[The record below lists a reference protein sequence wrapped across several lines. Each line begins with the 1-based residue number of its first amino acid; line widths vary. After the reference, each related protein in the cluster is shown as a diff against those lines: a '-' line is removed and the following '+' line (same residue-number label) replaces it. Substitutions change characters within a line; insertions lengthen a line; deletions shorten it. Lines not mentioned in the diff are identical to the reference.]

1 MKRMIALFL
10 AALMVC
16 LAMVSFTACS
26 EEDAKNNAAQTETK
40 TEGKTEEEKETEE
53 KKITTVKEGK
63 LVMATN
69 AYFQPYEYY
78 EGEKIIGIDAEI
90 AAKIAEKLGLQLE
103 IQDMAFDSI
112 ITAVNEGS
120 ADLGLAGMTVTE
132 DRLKDVDFSIS
143 YANGVQAIVVKE
155 GSAIKTA
162 DDLSAD
168 GASYKVGVQLGT
180 TGDIYATDDFGDD
193 RVTSYTT
200 GNEAISALLGGD
212 VDCVIIDNEPAKAF
226 VANNTGLKILETSYA
241 DEDYAA
247 CIKKGNTALRDAV
260 DAAIEALIDDG
271 TIDSIVD
278 KYIK

>member
-1 MKRMIALFL
+1 MKRIVALFL

-16 LAMVSFTACS
+16 FAMVSFTACG
-26 EEDAKNNAAQTETK
+26 EEDAKNNAGQTETK
-40 TEGKTEEEKETEE
+40 TEEKTEGKEET
-53 KKITTVKEGK
+53 KKIATVKEGK

-90 AAKIAEKLGLQLE
+90 AAKIAEKLGLELE

-132 DRLKDVDFSIS
+132 DRLKDIDFSIS

-155 GSAIKTA
+155 GSAIKTC
-162 DDLSAD
+162 DDLYAD

-180 TGDIYATDDFGDD
+180 TGDIYATDDFGKDL
-193 RVTSYTT
+193 VTAYTT
-200 GNEAISALLGGD
+200 GNEAITALLGGD

-226 VANNTGLKILETSYA
+226 VANNTGLKILETTYA

-247 CIKKGNTALRDAV
+247 CIKKGNTALREAV

-271 TIDSIVD
+271 TIDAIVD